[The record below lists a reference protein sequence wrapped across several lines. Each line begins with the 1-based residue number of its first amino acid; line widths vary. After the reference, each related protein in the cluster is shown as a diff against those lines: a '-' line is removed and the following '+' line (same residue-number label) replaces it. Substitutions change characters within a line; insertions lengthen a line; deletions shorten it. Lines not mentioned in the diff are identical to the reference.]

1 MLPANIL
8 PSAVT
13 TSKRLV
19 NLPQELIELS
29 GSVSTSEIIR
39 LTLWRKWTWA
49 HLKLTTCTVNK
60 LRCSYLLFYSEQNKK
75 TQSKRS
81 SFAHSFW
88 YTDQGINKNWTN
100 AIWARNFLP
109 LRLNQQQIIF
119 WTRNI
124 HHLEGH
130 LSSLDQTPYSQH
142 LSLRPQTLKH
152 SYGRRYLQ
160 IVWFWKR
167 PNRNSRIRFFV

>member
-13 TSKRLV
+13 ISKRLV
-19 NLPQELIELS
+19 NLPQELMELS

-39 LTLWRKWTWA
+39 LMLWRKWTWT

-60 LRCSYLLFYSEQNKK
+60 LRCLYLLFYSDQNKK
-75 TQSKRS
+75 AQSKRS
-81 SFAHSFW
+81 SLAHSFR
-88 YTDQGINKNWTN
+88 YPDQGINKNWKN
-100 AIWARNFLP
+100 AIWTRNFLP

-119 WTRNI
+119 WTGNI
-124 HHLEGH
+124 RHLEGH
-130 LSSLDQTPYSQH
+130 LPSLDRTPYSQH
-142 LSLRPQTLKH
+142 LPFGPQTIKH
-152 SYGRRYLQ
+152 PYSWRYLQ
-160 IVWFWKR
+160 IMRFWKR